1 MTSALDLI
9 FVGIAAMNEVD
20 TSQTIA
26 NAIEMAEHP
35 ENLRF
40 GVWNQTT
47 NNTPLTYSDPRVR
60 IINVN
65 YPISLGLGV
74 ARSSVAALYDGEKY
88 YYQIDAHM
96 LFQPGWDKKLIA
108 AHKKLEDQYGKVII
122 SYFGQ
127 MWWSD
132 ESGDICGYDINSD
145 VIGMPMAYSSEHR
158 SFGLP
163 INIGHPRGAE
173 LWAQTDEDYLEH
185 YNIQGGYLF
194 TKGEFL
200 TEVGYDPQLMFFGE
214 ELLLAMRTWTR
225 GYRIFAI
232 KPPIQWH
239 KDRWSSK
246 KHELERD
253 VVENTQR
260 PPTTPEGALWDSR
273 QAESMRRVQSIFKG
287 EILGHWGAP
296 SLDALNKY
304 LEISGLGDAMRLEEF
319 EPFTKDLE

>member
-1 MTSALDLI
+1 MGTKPDLI
-9 FVGIAAMNEVD
+9 FIGIAAMNEVD
-20 TSQTIA
+20 TPQTIS
-26 NAIEMAEHP
+26 NAIEMAKYP

-40 GVWNQTT
+40 GVWNQSTDGSS
-47 NNTPLTYSDPRVR
+47 LVYKDPRVR

-74 ARSSVAALYDGEKY
+74 ARSSVSALYDGETY

-96 LFQPGWDKKLIA
+96 LFQPDWDEKLIT
-108 AHKKLEDQYGKVII
+108 AHKKLEAEYGKVII

-127 MWWSD
+127 MWWTD
-132 ESGDICGYDINSD
+132 ELGNIQGYDINSD
-145 VIGMPMAYSSEHR
+145 AIGMPMAYSTEYR

-163 INIGHPRGAE
+163 INIGHPEGAR
-173 LWAQTDEDYLEH
+173 LWDTTSNDYLEH
-185 YNIQGGYLF
+185 YCIQGGYLF
-194 TKGEFL
+194 TKGDFL
-200 TEVGYDPQLMFFGE
+200 TEIGYDPQLMFFGE
-214 ELLLAMRTWTR
+214 ELLLAMRSWTR

-232 KPPIQWH
+232 KDPIQWH

-253 VVENTQR
+253 LVENMQR
-260 PPTTPEGALWDSR
+260 PPSTPEGVLWDNR
-273 QAESMRRVQSIFKG
+273 QAESMRRVQSIFRG

-296 SLDALNKY
+296 DLYWLGQYLNASY
-304 LEISGLGDAMRLEEF
+304 LGKTMRLDEF